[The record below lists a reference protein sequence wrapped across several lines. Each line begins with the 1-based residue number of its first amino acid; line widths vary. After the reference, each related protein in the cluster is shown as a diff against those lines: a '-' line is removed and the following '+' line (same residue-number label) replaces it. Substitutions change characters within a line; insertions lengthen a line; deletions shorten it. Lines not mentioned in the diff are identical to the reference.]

1 MIPVDSLLYKIDQR
15 LNKLST
21 NEHQQIQLED
31 KILALNEAQIK
42 LIKQKIDNISTVSQM
57 GLDSFKKRYEDLQS
71 LVVDYN
77 HQPLSLVESDKEIHQ
92 WKANIHQL
100 EPQYMFYI
108 DSYVLADKGRCKD
121 RKIWINRDLAKHG
134 DLQFILNNDHY
145 KPSFEYQETFNFL
158 SSDDISIFTDGT
170 FTPKTINVMYMR
182 YPVYINKT
190 GFIMFDGQ
198 PSFDQDC
205 ELETYL
211 EDELLDLT
219 VENLAMYTENQSAV
233 QNAQYR
239 IQTNE

>member
-21 NEHQQIQLED
+21 NDHQQIQLED

-42 LIKQKIDNISTVSQM
+42 LIKQKVDGFSVVSGL
-57 GLDSFKKRYEDLQS
+57 GLDAFKKRYEDLQS
-71 LVVDYN
+71 LVVSYN
-77 HQPLSLVESDKEIHQ
+77 NQPLTLSLMNAELNQ
-92 WKANIHQL
+92 WKASLHAL
-100 EPQYMFYI
+100 VPKYMFYI

-134 DLQFILNNDHY
+134 DLSHILNNTHY
-145 KPSFEYQETFNFL
+145 RPSFEYQETFNFL
-158 SSDDISIFTDGT
+158 SSDEISIFTDGT
-170 FTPKTINVMYMR
+170 FTPKEVCIMYMR
-182 YPVYINKT
+182 YPQYIDKT
-190 GFIMFDGQ
+190 GYIKFDGQ
-198 PSFDQDC
+198 PSIDQDC

-219 VENLAMYTENQSAV
+219 VQNLAMYTENQSAV
-233 QNAQYR
+233 QNSVYR

>member
-42 LIKQKIDNISTVSQM
+42 LIKQKVDNISTVSQM

-100 EPQYMFYI
+100 EPQYMFYV
-108 DSYVLADKGRCKD
+108 DSYVLADKGRCKN

-134 DLQFILNNDHY
+134 DLQFIMNNDHY

-170 FTPKTINVMYMR
+170 FTPNTINIMYMR

>member
-42 LIKQKIDNISTVSQM
+42 LIKQKVDNISTVSQM

-77 HQPLSLVESDKEIHQ
+77 HQPLELVESDKEIHQ

-100 EPQYMFYI
+100 EPQYMFYV

-134 DLQFILNNDHY
+134 DLQFIMNNDHY
-145 KPSFEYQETFNFL
+145 KPSFEYQETFNLL
-158 SSDDISIFTDGT
+158 SSDDISVFTDGT
-170 FTPKTINVMYMR
+170 FTPNTINIMYMR

-205 ELETYL
+205 ELEMYL

>member
-42 LIKQKIDNISTVSQM
+42 LIKQKVDNISTVSQM

-100 EPQYMFYI
+100 EPQYMFYV

-134 DLQFILNNDHY
+134 DLQFILNNVHY

-170 FTPKTINVMYMR
+170 FTPNTINIMYMR